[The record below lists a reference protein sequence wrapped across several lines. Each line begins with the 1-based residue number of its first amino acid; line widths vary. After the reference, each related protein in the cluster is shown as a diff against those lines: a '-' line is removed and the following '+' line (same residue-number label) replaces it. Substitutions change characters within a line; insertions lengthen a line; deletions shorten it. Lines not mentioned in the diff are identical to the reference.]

1 MKKKN
6 VLVHGVCFAFIA
18 GSSLSLLSC
27 MDFFTSSWAPW
38 ARRDPAS
45 LIKNINTGN
54 VHQYI
59 TDAEADAALSL
70 EVLKG
75 IKDALGNAG
84 PGDAAFLEAAAL
96 KAATN
101 AAGLGPALLNS
112 LSDTGKISE
121 AAEDPAKAKAL
132 IIDAIGKMSNL
143 EETRNTLLEI
153 LPPPGTPE
161 FTLFVAASDINALA
175 LAAAV
180 LVSAEAHSHPGGAGN
195 YVDSFTGSG
204 GVSPAEK
211 MAHALSLSAIQKY
224 DNSGAEGIVKEIL
237 TQLGW
242 AS

>member
-1 MKKKN
+1 MKKKSAF
-6 VLVHGVCFAFIA
+6 VYGVCFAFIA
-18 GSSLSLLSC
+18 GSSLILLSC

-45 LIKNINTGN
+45 QIKSINTGN

-59 TDAEADAALSL
+59 ADAETDAALSL

-75 IKDALGNAG
+75 IRDALGSAD
-84 PGDAAFLEAAAL
+84 PADAAFLEAAAL
-96 KAATN
+96 KAAAN

-112 LSDTGKISE
+112 LSDTGKIGE

-132 IIDAIGKMSNL
+132 IAGTIGKMSNL

-161 FTLFVAASDINALA
+161 FARFAAASDINDLA

-180 LVSAEAHSHPGGAGN
+180 LVSAEAYSHPGGAGN
-195 YVDSFTGSG
+195 YLDSFTGSG
-204 GVSPAEK
+204 GVTPAEK
-211 MAHALSLSAIQKY
+211 MAYELSLSAVQKY
-224 DNSGAEGIVKEIL
+224 DDSGAEGLVKDIL

-242 AS
+242 TS